1 MRRGASLL
9 MYSAQLVGVIGIVL
23 LAGARELSAQKVDGF
38 KSYQILVFCGN
49 SGLASASFWYNVPD
63 DGNVGRPLMGLHS
76 ICVGNCGGKTVSF
89 EEALAGLPAGVSAA
103 FKAKLQEHEVNAAAG
118 KAKSLAGCGSR
129 CDASK
134 YDDYL
139 RKRQVAMELFKHASD
154 LRLTA
159 SKLVANWW
167 GDEAAN
173 LRWEGEKEVA
183 GDLAWDDFGR
193 HVQRGMRGSRTA
205 LSQSWLAKRGVPFA
219 IKGWN
224 AIGWVAEALL
234 VSDRG
239 IRTAADYADYQNE
252 AQKATKEAEEMWRK
266 ALADFD
272 AYMKGRCSDSREVLP
287 DQDRARLERAKAAI
301 EEWENNQNLYWDPV
315 RNEAV
320 TCSEAIRRAN
330 EYLKSG
336 KISHLWSDPGFVM
349 AAFAGSDNPP
359 SKKALRAAIS
369 ELDNAIAS
377 WDRLTGSIS
386 KYLRAQTAIERKLEA
401 AFGVPGT
408 GSGPAPRAP
417 TIVPKQKIGALTSD
431 LLGGM

>member
-1 MRRGASLL
+1 MKNRRNSLVSTSVL
-9 MYSAQLVGVIGIVL
+9 VMTIGVVFLAWEPQPLAAQVG
-23 LAGARELSAQKVDGF
+23 GF
-38 KSYQILVFCGN
+38 KSYQLLVFCGS
-49 SGLASASFWYNVPD
+49 SGLASASFWHNVPD

-103 FKAKLQEHEVNAAAG
+103 FKAELQNHEVKAAAG
-118 KAKSLAGCGSR
+118 KANSLASCGSK

-159 SKLVANWW
+159 SKLVADWW
-167 GDEAAN
+167 GDEAGN

-183 GDLAWDDFGR
+183 GDMAWDDFGR

-205 LSQSWLAKRGVPFA
+205 LSQSWLARRGVPFA
-219 IKGWN
+219 LKGWN
-224 AIGWVAEALL
+224 AIGWIADALL
-234 VSDRG
+234 ISDRG

-252 AQKATKEAEEMWRK
+252 AQKATKAAEEMWRK
-266 ALADFD
+266 ALADLD
-272 AYMKGRCSDSREVLP
+272 AYLTQKCADSRTVLP
-287 DQDRARLERAKAAI
+287 DEDRARLERAKAAI
-301 EEWENNQNLYWDPV
+301 EEWDNNQNLYWDPI

-336 KISHLWSDPGFVM
+336 KISHLLSNPTFVM
-349 AAFAGSDNPP
+349 AAFAGSDDPP
-359 SKKALRAAIS
+359 GKKALRAAIS
-369 ELDNAIAS
+369 ELDKAIPS
-377 WDRLTGSIS
+377 WERLRVSIS
-386 KYLRAQTAIERKLEA
+386 KYLRAQTSIEQKLES
-401 AFGVPGT
+401 AFGVSGTSPAPGT
-408 GSGPAPRAP
+408 PS
-417 TIVPKQKIGALTSD
+417 IKPKQKVGAVTSD
-431 LLGGM
+431 LLGGL